1 MNDDSF
7 GRLTGMGEGVEPPR
21 RSKAGSMRPGVRRT
35 QAGNLDALVRAA
47 LDNARHGLIV
57 MDPDFCVRLI
67 TRGAIDLLGIM
78 PDDAAIDQPV
88 IRLLSSSR
96 SLDAAS
102 LQTVAAALLMTA
114 DGEPR
119 QFLMS
124 MSQGSVSRS
133 SSHKSGR
140 AATGNRVIAMDVR
153 QAGNHGWVASL
164 EDVTQTRQTQ
174 DWLLE
179 HASTDPVT
187 GLWNRQH
194 FMLMLQ
200 DRLDAATQDG
210 TVMLLIAL
218 ARPKP
223 LNQALGPAAGD
234 GLLRIG
240 AGRLTGLLREDDLL
254 ARFPAYEFAV
264 AVSGSNGTAGAAVLA
279 ERIVDVLSRPYAIE
293 GHMVSAQAQVGI
305 ARSPADGTTPEAL
318 SAAAAMA
325 LSNATQANAVCF
337 FDPALNERAR
347 RRRHLEHDLARALA
361 AEEFELWYQ
370 PQVDLKADCIRV
382 FEALIRW
389 RSPTRGLVSPADF
402 IPLAEETGLI
412 VPIGDWV
419 LQEACRE
426 AAGWPADIAVAVNA
440 SALQFETGHFG
451 RSVARALTNS
461 RLPGRRLE
469 IEVTES
475 LLLHEQA
482 SVEDTMTS
490 LRELDVRL
498 VLDDFGTGYA
508 SLSQLS
514 RFKFHKIKIDRSF
527 ISPPDVSPEHCA
539 IVRSIAALGASLG
552 IPTTAEGVET
562 IVQLDRIRADGCSCV
577 QGYYFSKPVPADG
590 IPALLARLHHP
601 ASTDAAL
608 DGADAGV

>member
-1 MNDDSF
+1 
-7 GRLTGMGEGVEPPR
+7 
-21 RSKAGSMRPGVRRT
+21 
-35 QAGNLDALVRAA
+35 
-47 LDNARHGLIV
+47 
-57 MDPDFCVRLI
+57 
-67 TRGAIDLLGIM
+67 
-78 PDDAAIDQPV
+78 
-88 IRLLSSSR
+88 
-96 SLDAAS
+96 
-102 LQTVAAALLMTA
+102 
-114 DGEPR
+114 
-119 QFLMS
+119 
-124 MSQGSVSRS
+124 
-133 SSHKSGR
+133 
-140 AATGNRVIAMDVR
+140 
-153 QAGNHGWVASL
+153 
-164 EDVTQTRQTQ
+164 
-174 DWLLE
+174 
-179 HASTDPVT
+179 
-187 GLWNRQH
+187 
-194 FMLMLQ
+194 MLQ
-200 DRLDAATQDG
+200 DRLDAVKQDG
-210 TVMLLIAL
+210 TVMLLVTL
-218 ARPKP
+218 ARPKT

-240 AGRLTGLLREDDLL
+240 AGRLAGLLREDDLL

-264 AVSGSNGTAGAAVLA
+264 AVSGNTGNAGAAVLA

-293 GHMVSAQAQVGI
+293 GHMVTAHAHVGI
-305 ARSPADGTTPEAL
+305 ARAPDDGITPDAL

-325 LSNATQANAVCF
+325 LASATVGNPVCF
-337 FDPALNERAR
+337 FDPALKERAR

-370 PQVDLKADCIRV
+370 PQVDLKGDCIRV

-419 LQEACRE
+419 LQEACRV
-426 AAGWPADIAVAVNA
+426 AATWPSDIAVAVNA

-451 RSVARALTNS
+451 RSVARALTNA

-475 LLLHEQA
+475 LLLHEQD
-482 SVEDTMTS
+482 SVEATMNS

-527 ISPPDVSPEHCA
+527 ISPPDVSAEHCA
-539 IVRSIAALGASLG
+539 IVRSIAALGTSLG

-590 IPALLARLHHP
+590 VAALLERLHHP
-601 ASTDAAL
+601 AGADAAL
-608 DGADAGV
+608 GSAQADL

>member
-1 MNDDSF
+1 
-7 GRLTGMGEGVEPPR
+7 
-21 RSKAGSMRPGVRRT
+21 MRPGVRRT
-35 QAGNLDALVRAA
+35 IAGELDGLVRSA
-47 LDNARHGLIV
+47 LDHARHGLII
-57 MDPDFCVRLI
+57 MDHGFCVRLI
-67 TRGAIDLLGIM
+67 TRGAIELLGIM

-88 IRLLSSSR
+88 MRLLASSR
-96 SLDAAS
+96 ALDAAA
-102 LQTVAAALLMTA
+102 LQTLAAALLMSG

-119 QFLMS
+119 QVLLS
-124 MSQGSVSRS
+124 IYAASGHAS
-133 SSHKSGR
+133 SG
-140 AATGNRVIAMDVR
+140 TRVISMDVR
-153 QAGNHGWVASL
+153 PAGALGWVASL
-164 EDVTQTRQTQ
+164 EDVTQSRQTQ

-200 DRLDAATQDG
+200 DRLDAAEHDG
-210 TVMLLIAL
+210 TVMLLISL
-218 ARPKP
+218 GRPKT
-223 LNQALGPAAGD
+223 LNDALSPATGD
-234 GLLRIG
+234 ALLRIG
-240 AGRLTGLLREDDLL
+240 AGRLAGLLREDDLL

-264 AVSGSNGTAGAAVLA
+264 ACSGTTGNAGAAILA

-293 GHMVSAQAQVGI
+293 GHMVSARAHVGI
-305 ARSPADGTTPEAL
+305 ARAPEDGPTPDSL

-325 LSNATQANAVCF
+325 LSAATDSSVVCF

-347 RRRHLEHDLARALA
+347 RRRHLEHDLSRALA

-370 PQVDLKADCIRV
+370 PQVDLNGNCIRV

-389 RSPTRGLVSPADF
+389 RSPTRGLVSPAEF

-426 AAGWPADIAVAVNA
+426 AAGWPSDIAVAVNA

-451 RSVARALTNS
+451 RSVARALTAS

-475 LLLHEQA
+475 LLLHDQA
-482 SVEDTMTS
+482 SVDATMSS
-490 LRELDVRL
+490 LRELNVRL
-498 VLDDFGTGYA
+498 ALDDFGTGYA

-514 RFKFHKIKIDRSF
+514 RFRFDKIKIDRSF
-527 ISPPDVSPEHCA
+527 VSPPDVSREHCA
-539 IVRSIAALGASLG
+539 IVRSIAALATSLG

-562 IVQLDRIRADGCSCV
+562 AAQLERIRADGCSCV
-577 QGYYFSKPVPADG
+577 QGYYFSKPVPAHEV
-590 IPALLARLHHP
+590 PALLERLHHP
-601 ASTDAAL
+601 VPADAAL
-608 DGADAGV
+608 GSVQADL